1 MSSATMIKAL
11 GERMA
16 FEQLS
21 KSELEKLARAEEL
34 SMEIVQL
41 GRMISSIG
49 MLVSSDGEGRS
60 GPRAGSF
67 QSADDVTELLFCLG
81 ELVEAKGELVSIANN
96 AQWKLGQVNGATQ

>member
-1 MSSATMIKAL
+1 MSSATMIKSL

-21 KSELEKLARAEEL
+21 KGELEKLARAEQL

-49 MLVSSDGEGRS
+49 MLVSSDGEGRT

-96 AQWKLGQVNGATQ
+96 AQWKLGQVNDGT